1 MTNQSIVRAK
11 KSFSQNFLHDANI
24 CKKIVNSLECTSHDS
39 VLEIGPGMGALTK
52 FILQQEYSQFTA
64 VDLDKEVIEYLTPRI
79 QNRNITLLQRDILQ
93 VQLNQIF
100 PNATSIKVVGNLPY
114 SITSEIFFWLF
125 DQSQQIQRAVVMVQK
140 EVAQRF
146 VAKPRSKEYGI
157 LSVSSALMSTPK
169 ILFHVPPTCFTPQ
182 PKVTSSVVLF
192 DFTKPLTPPN
202 KIQFTQSFVRA
213 AFSQRRKM
221 LTNSLQS
228 WFAKNDYSLEEV
240 VAISE
245 ECGVPIKERR
255 AEELS
260 PEEFTRLTDALQT
273 KKSLNK

>member
-1 MTNQSIVRAK
+1 MTNQSHVRAK

-24 CKKIVNSLECTSHDS
+24 CKKIVNSLECTSQDS
-39 VLEIGPGMGALTK
+39 VIEIGPGMGALTK

-64 VDLDKEVIEYLTPRI
+64 VDLDKEVFEYLTPRI
-79 QNRNITLLQRDILQ
+79 QNRNITLIQQDILQ
-93 VQLNQIF
+93 VQLATLF
-100 PNATSIKVVGNLPY
+100 PNSPSIKVVGNLPY

-125 DQSQQIQRAVVMVQK
+125 DQSQQIQRAIVMVQK

-146 VAKPRSKEYGI
+146 VAKPRTKEYGI

-192 DFTKPLTPPN
+192 DFTKPKTPPKN
-202 KIQFTQSFVRA
+202 IQFTQTFVRA

-228 WFAKNDYSLEEV
+228 WVAKNEYSLEEV
-240 VAISE
+240 IAISE

-260 PEEFTRLTDALQT
+260 PEEFTTLTDALYT
-273 KKSLNK
+273 KKSLN

>member
-1 MTNQSIVRAK
+1 MTNQSVVRAK

-24 CKKIVNSLECTSHDS
+24 CKKIVNSLEATTEDS
-39 VLEIGPGMGALTK
+39 ILEIGPGMGALTK
-52 FILQQEYSQFTA
+52 FILQQEYSEFTA
-64 VDLDKEVIEYLTPRI
+64 VDLDKEVIEYLNPRI
-79 QNRNITLLQRDILQ
+79 QNRNISLLQQDILK
-93 VQLNQIF
+93 VQLNSLF
-100 PNATSIKVVGNLPY
+100 PNAKCIKVIGNLPY

-125 DQSQQIQRAVVMVQK
+125 DQSQQIQRAIVMVQK

-192 DFTKPLTPPN
+192 DFTKPKSPPEN
-202 KIQFTQSFVRA
+202 IQFTQSFVRA

-228 WFAKNDYSLEEV
+228 WFTKNDFSLEEV
-240 VAISE
+240 LTFAEESGVA
-245 ECGVPIKERR
+245 IKERR

-260 PEEFTRLTDALQT
+260 PEEFTVLTNTLYT
-273 KKSLNK
+273 KKASTK

>member
-1 MTNQSIVRAK
+1 MTNQSVVRAK

-24 CKKIVNSLECTSHDS
+24 CKKIVNSLECTSEDS
-39 VLEIGPGMGALTK
+39 VIEIGPGMGALTK
-52 FILQQEYSQFTA
+52 FILQQAYSQFTA

-79 QNRNITLLQRDILQ
+79 QKRNITLVQQDILQ
-93 VQLNQIF
+93 VQLTELF
-100 PNATSIKVVGNLPY
+100 PNAPSIKVIGNLPY

-146 VAKPRSKEYGI
+146 VAQPRTKEYGI

-192 DFTKPLTPPN
+192 DFTKPKSPPKN
-202 KIQFTQSFVRA
+202 NQFTQSFVRA

-228 WFAKNDYSLEEV
+228 WSAKNDISIEE
-240 VAISE
+240 IHTIGDTS
-245 ECGVPIKERR
+245 GVSIKERR
-255 AEELS
+255 AEEVS
-260 PEEFTRLTDALQT
+260 PEEFRRLTDALYTQ
-273 KKSLNK
+273 KSLNK

>member
-1 MTNQSIVRAK
+1 MINQSVVRAK

-24 CKKIVNSLECTSHDS
+24 CKKIVNSLESTSKDS
-39 VLEIGPGMGALTK
+39 ILEIGPGMGALTK
-52 FILQQEYSQFTA
+52 FLLQQEYSQFTA
-64 VDLDKEVIEYLTPRI
+64 VDLDTEVIEYLTPRI
-79 QNRNITLLQRDILQ
+79 QNRNITLLQKDILQ
-93 VQLNQIF
+93 VELSTLF
-100 PNATSIKVVGNLPY
+100 PNSPSIKVIGNLPY

-157 LSVSSALMSTPK
+157 LSVSSALISTPK
-169 ILFHVPPTCFTPQ
+169 ILFNVPPTCFTPQ

-192 DFTKPLTPPN
+192 DYTKPKSPPIN
-202 KIQFTQSFVRA
+202 IQFTQSFVRA

-228 WFAKNDYSLEEV
+228 WFAKNEYSQEEV
-240 VAISE
+240 VSISE

-260 PEEFTRLTDALQT
+260 ADEFATLTNAVYT